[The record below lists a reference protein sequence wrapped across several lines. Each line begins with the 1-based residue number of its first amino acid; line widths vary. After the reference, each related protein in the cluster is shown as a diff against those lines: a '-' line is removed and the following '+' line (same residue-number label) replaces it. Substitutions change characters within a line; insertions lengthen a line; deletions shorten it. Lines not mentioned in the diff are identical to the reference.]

1 MEVKRQ
7 SEVGHVFLL
16 DNSFWGMSANEHKDI
31 FNCIIEESKINGEV
45 PPFLEFK
52 IGDREY
58 TYYTGKKMMNMKL
71 EKDIANKRYI
81 QISIGEDNQEA
92 KMNVIANFKYNIE
105 KKYEPA
111 TSSKRDLNKENKPMY
126 KIVNISELSREAR
139 IRRAKENPNISYTK
153 GVSIITKNG
162 VVSSTSLD
170 KLSIEAFDKLENI
183 DGKLV
188 DEEST
193 DIKRVYKKAY
203 LTDAQMA
210 PIADIDVLLAALLVF
225 PGASIEKQNDANE
238 ITNIKDKL
246 TIFFFLK
253 KIEYNKNRKRKTVL
267 TSAVV

>member
-58 TYYTGKKMMNMKL
+58 TYYTGKKMMDMKL

-153 GVSIITKNG
+153 GISIITKNG

-170 KLSIEAFDKLENI
+170 KLCIEAFDKLENI

-203 LTDAQMA
+203 LTDLSKSLEKEVLENLG
-210 PIADIDVLLAALLVF
+210 IDESLLTKTSGKNEAYSSLHKELVHE
-225 PGASIEKQNDANE
+225 IVKTRIIYRYINEKY
-238 ITNIKDKL
+238 KVKSL
-246 TIFFFLK
+246 
-253 KIEYNKNRKRKTVL
+253 
-267 TSAVV
+267 